1 MSKIELSVHVK
12 ITVCPQPTVKC
23 NRLFK
28 RVIERRIK
36 YRIFIGI
43 KWCHALGKMTVSIQE
58 RIVLANIVLGKRA
71 LHLAVYIKIFSNFGK
86 VGLQRRLSSM

>member
-1 MSKIELSVHVK
+1 MPSY
-12 ITVCPQPTVKC
+12 PTVKC
-23 NRLFK
+23 NRLFE

-43 KWCHALGKMTVSIQE
+43 KWCHVLGKMMVSIQE
-58 RIVLANIVLGKRA
+58 RNVLANIVLGKRA
-71 LHLAVYIKIFSNFGK
+71 FQLEVYIKIFSNFGK